1 MFGSENLDVAIGLM
15 VVFFLLSLV
24 ASAVREWFEGIV
36 KSRAVDLERGIRMV
50 LDDPEGTGLA
60 KQFYEHPLIA
70 ALYQGDFDP
79 QSRRLLG
86 RGLPTYVPARS
97 FVDALLDLTLYGP
110 VNSPY
115 AASRASG
122 GLSISELRSA
132 SQRVPSAHVRRALI
146 VAIDSAQGDLDR
158 ARANLESWFNSAMD
172 RVSGWY
178 KRRTQL
184 WLFGIGLVTALML
197 NVNAFTIAQHLLKD
211 KAARELI
218 TRTADAITHD
228 TTYLR
233 LARDGTAGAN
243 TPQYKDLAAL
253 ELPIGWSR
261 APKAPSATASAA
273 EKGDYWLQ
281 QFVGLLVTALA
292 VMLGA
297 PFWFDLL
304 NKVMTMRS
312 TVKPKEV
319 APIGGGSMPPI
330 PASTEAAVGL
340 QHESAE
346 PSPSG
351 ASNGGTAASSGTS
364 ASAPPRSTGRPAP
377 PFTPQ
382 EWADGAPDEG
392 IL

>member
-24 ASAVREWFEGIV
+24 ASAVREWFEGII
-36 KSRAVDLERGIRMV
+36 KSRAVDLERGIRIL
-50 LDDPEGTGLA
+50 LDDPDGTALA
-60 KQFYEHPLIA
+60 KQFYEHPLVA
-70 ALYQGDFDP
+70 ALYKGDFDP
-79 QSRRLLG
+79 KSRRLLG
-86 RGLPTYVPARS
+86 RAMPTYIPARS

-110 VNSPY
+110 VDSPY

-122 GLSISELRSA
+122 GLTITELRA
-132 SQRVPSAHVRRALI
+132 AAQRVPSAHVRRALV

-184 WLFGIGLVTALML
+184 WLFVIGAVTALAL
-197 NVNAFTIAQHLLKD
+197 NENTFAIAQHLLKN
-211 KAARELI
+211 KSTRELI
-218 TRTADAITHD
+218 SKTAEAIARD
-228 TTYLR
+228 TAYR
-233 LARDGTAGAN
+233 RMARDGSMGASGSS
-243 TPQYKDLAAL
+243 PQFKELSAL
-253 ELPIGWSR
+253 DLPIGWSR
-261 APKAPSATASAA
+261 APAAPAADARAS
-273 EKGDYWLQ
+273 EKRDYWLQ
-281 QFVGLLVTALA
+281 QFFGLLVTALA

-304 NKVMTMRS
+304 NKVMTVRS

-330 PASTEAAVGL
+330 PASTEAAAGL
-340 QHESAE
+340 QHDSSA
-346 PSPSG
+346 PRSS
-351 ASNGGTAASSGTS
+351 AAAGGT
-364 ASAPPRSTGRPAP
+364 P

-382 EWADGAPDEG
+382 EWADGNSDEG
-392 IL
+392 IV